1 MRCLGLALLAALAF
15 LTTEFAAGSAKAG
28 DYYDGY
34 YSRRSYSYNDD
45 CCARRSYTRSYYDD
59 DYRPRYRR
67 YSSYDDDYR
76 PRHRHYSYSRYYDDD
91 YSYRPRRRYYSSSYD
106 NGYSSY
112 ASSYGYSGYSY
123 RNCRLGEVKVEDG
136 RGGWVWDVKRVCD

>member
-1 MRCLGLALLAALAF
+1 MRRLGFAPLATLSFIA
-15 LTTEFAAGSAKAG
+15 TDFAAGSAKAG

-34 YSRRSYSYNDD
+34 YSRRSYSYDDDD
-45 CCARRSYTRSYYDD
+45 CCARRSYTRSYYDE

-67 YSSYDDDYR
+67 YSSYYDDDYR
-76 PRHRHYSYSRYYDDD
+76 PRYCRSYSYSRYYDDD
-91 YSYRPRRRYYSSSYD
+91 YSYRPRRHYYSSSYD

-112 ASSYGYSGYSY
+112 ASSYGYRS
-123 RNCRLGEVKVEDG
+123 CRWGEVKVEDG